1 MYFKWYACKWC
12 IHMLQNMINY
22 YLINACRKI
31 EDEKIKVRSEDII
44 DVAVKWRKDTKT
56 NWVAKKE
63 LVL

>member
-1 MYFKWYACKWC
+1 MMYTHVAKYD
-12 IHMLQNMINY
+12 Y

-31 EDEKIKVRSEDII
+31 EDAKIKVRSEDIII

-56 NWVAKKE
+56 NLVAQKE